1 MSVEF
6 PSGPVPL
13 DSPFYIQRPPIEELA
28 CAELLKPGSV
38 TRIKA
43 PRKMGKSSLLLRMLA
58 RATTEGYR
66 TVTLDFQQV
75 DETICASLNKF
86 LRWLCTNISRQL
98 NLRPLL
104 DDYWDEDMGS
114 KINCTIY
121 LEEYLLA
128 QIDSP
133 LVLALNE
140 VNLVFEYPKIAQ
152 EFLPLLRFWHEQ
164 AKQVE
169 ALQKLRLIVVHSTD
183 IYVSLNI
190 NQSPF
195 NIGLPIKLIPFT
207 LEQVQELARRHQL
220 DWATGNQAQQLMA
233 MVGGHPYLVRLALY
247 SLYHQEMT
255 LEKLLQEA
263 PTEAGI
269 YRDHLRG
276 HWAMLQQKPEL
287 ATAIKQVVTAKENV
301 QLKSLIAYKL
311 DSMGLISLKGDKSTP
326 SCPLYRQY
334 FAEQLSQQVL
344 PGVVSESNLAAIVFT
359 DVTNS
364 TQKMV
369 VNQKQMLQ
377 FIQRDYQLMQDI
389 CQRYGGRVLKS
400 MGDGLLIY
408 FISAVKAVA
417 CAQEIQKSLARAAAS
432 LPPDDVLNHR
442 LGVHLGDVFFSG
454 NDVLGMGVN
463 IAARL
468 QNKAQP
474 GGICI
479 SQTVYEVVKDHLY
492 LQVQDLGEQQ
502 LRGISQPM
510 RLYHLSVNS

>member
-6 PSGPVPL
+6 PNGPVPL
-13 DSPFYIQRPPIEELA
+13 DSSFYIQRPPVEELVY
-28 CAELLKPGSV
+28 AELLKPGSV

-66 TVTLDFQQV
+66 AVTLDFQQA
-75 DETICASLNKF
+75 DETIFSSLNKF
-86 LRWLCTNISRQL
+86 LRWFCANIARQL
-98 NLRPLL
+98 NLKPLL

-114 KINCTIY
+114 KVSCTIY
-121 LEEYLLA
+121 LEGYLLE
-128 QIDSP
+128 QINSP

-140 VNLVFEYPKIAQ
+140 VNLLFEHPKIAR

-169 ALQKLRLIVVHSTD
+169 ILQKLRLIVVHSTE

-195 NIGLPIKLIPFT
+195 NVGLPIKLKPFT
-207 LEQVQELARRHQL
+207 WEQVQELARRHQL
-220 DWATGNQAQQLMA
+220 NWTTGNQAQQLMA

-247 SLYHQEMT
+247 YLSVREIT
-255 LEKLLQEA
+255 LEKLLREA

-276 HWAMLQQKPEL
+276 HWGMLQKQPEL
-287 ATAIKQVVTAKENV
+287 ATAIKEVVTAKQNV
-301 QLKSLIAYKL
+301 QLKSLVAYKL
-311 DSMGLISLKGDKSTP
+311 DSLGLIFLEEGECTP

-334 FAEQLSQQVL
+334 FAEQLSQQILSGL
-344 PGVVSESNLAAIVFT
+344 PTESNLAVIIFT

-364 TQKMV
+364 TQKMA

-377 FIQRDYQLMQDI
+377 LLKRDYQIMQDI
-389 CQRYGGRVLKS
+389 CQHYGGKVLKS
-400 MGDGLLIY
+400 MGDGLLMY
-408 FISAVKAVA
+408 FVSAVKAIA
-417 CAQEIQKSLARAAAS
+417 CAQEIQKKFAKNAAS
-432 LPPDDVLNHR
+432 LPPDEVLTHR

-454 NDVLGMGVN
+454 NDVLGIGVN

-468 QNKAQP
+468 QSKAKP

-479 SQTVYEVVKDHLY
+479 SQTVYEVVKDRIS
-492 LQVQDLGEQQ
+492 LQVLDMGEQQ
-502 LRGISQPM
+502 LRGIPQPM
-510 RLYHLSVNS
+510 RLYQLSVNS